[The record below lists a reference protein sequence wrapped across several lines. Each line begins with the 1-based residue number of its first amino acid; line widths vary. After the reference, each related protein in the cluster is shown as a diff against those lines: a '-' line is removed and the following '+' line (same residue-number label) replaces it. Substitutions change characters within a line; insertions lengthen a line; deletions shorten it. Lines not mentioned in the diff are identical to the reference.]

1 MKKTPIL
8 VSLCAVILMA
18 CFSAGCSNSDPIP
31 PISDAVQEDNVLTTD
46 ASPQQGTP
54 PPSTAP
60 EVSPP
65 PVSTVGEVS
74 PPPSSPIEEA
84 VAPPASPA
92 EPVTGPAEDRYS
104 PRTGNGVDVI
114 YFEAKTPCSCMVRVG
129 ITIETAILTHFQDEL
144 QSGELRYFVIVS
156 NLPENNDL
164 VDMFDAQVY
173 GLSIAEFR
181 DGQMMAQSVDE
192 VWMNKDSPSKLADL
206 VQTRILS
213 SLEALR

>member
-1 MKKTPIL
+1 
-8 VSLCAVILMA
+8 
-18 CFSAGCSNSDPIP
+18 
-31 PISDAVQEDNVLTTD
+31 
-46 ASPQQGTP
+46 
-54 PPSTAP
+54 
-60 EVSPP
+60 
-65 PVSTVGEVS
+65 
-74 PPPSSPIEEA
+74 
-84 VAPPASPA
+84 
-92 EPVTGPAEDRYS
+92 
-104 PRTGNGVDVI
+104 
-114 YFEAKTPCSCMVRVG
+114 MVRVG